1 MLCSRE
7 TSSHESSVNGEPGWR
22 VMIWVMQ
29 AGRWGFDAL
38 FHKHFNS
45 KEWPQAEASSP
56 AGWSSNTL
64 LEWGCLVRE
73 RMWDEPGAVSCCPKR
88 KQVGGSKEE
97 SSVVTAS

>member
-1 MLCSRE
+1 MVLSSRE

-29 AGRWGFDAL
+29 AGRWGFGAL

-45 KEWPQAEASSP
+45 KEWPQAEACSP

-64 LEWGCLVRE
+64 LEWRE
-73 RMWDEPGAVSCCPKR
+73 CGMKREQFPAVPR
-88 KQVGGSKEE
+88 GGNVGGVRRNHRWLQHPDSGD
-97 SSVVTAS
+97 